1 MIGQGIQDLGAGQD
15 VESDEQDVV
24 GQQHESREVPCG
36 LALSKDVISEVTCR
50 SNVSIEAP
58 TVPSRI
64 RHSQIS
70 LICGCFIMYLCIV
83 IEVYQNIKA
92 HRIMVMIPGTHPS
105 TLNFPS
111 VSHRSSMDDNSREGP
126 RLSHNR
132 QTDLFTGE

>member
-1 MIGQGIQDLGAGQD
+1 MIGQGIQDLGACQD
-15 VESDEQDVV
+15 VEPNEQDIV

-36 LALSKDVISEVTCR
+36 LALSKDVVSEVTYP

-58 TVPSRI
+58 TVQSRI
-64 RHSQIS
+64 LHSQIS
-70 LICGCFIMYLCIV
+70 LICGYFMMYLCIV

-111 VSHRSSMDDNSREGP
+111 VSYISSIDDNSREGP
-126 RLSHNR
+126 RLGHNR
-132 QTDLFTGE
+132 QADLFTSE